1 MDTFYNF
8 MNSIYPLSDNVLNLL
23 LENMKEEEFKKGE
36 FLIRE
41 NEYNKNTYFMLSGFA
56 RVFSLIENKEQ
67 VAWFV
72 KPQQFVTYNL
82 GIPYNKRSLVSIQFI
97 ENSKLLSISR
107 EKFEKLLLEDIEL
120 STWSRKYLEIVIYE
134 LELFFTSSFFMDAT
148 KQYEDIL
155 RKESELV
162 QKVPLK
168 YLASYLNI
176 APESLSRIRAKLT
189 KKK

>member
-1 MDTFYNF
+1 
-8 MNSIYPLSDNVLNLL
+8 
-23 LENMKEEEFKKGE
+23 
-36 FLIRE
+36 
-41 NEYNKNTYFMLSGFA
+41 
-56 RVFSLIENKEQ
+56 
-67 VAWFV
+67 
-72 KPQQFVTYNL
+72 
-82 GIPYNKRSLVSIQFI
+82 
-97 ENSKLLSISR
+97 LLSISR

-155 RKESELV
+155 RIESELV

>member
-82 GIPYNKRSLVSIQFI
+82 GIPYNRRSLVSIQFI

>member
-1 MDTFYNF
+1 

-82 GIPYNKRSLVSIQFI
+82 GIRYNSRSLVSIQFI